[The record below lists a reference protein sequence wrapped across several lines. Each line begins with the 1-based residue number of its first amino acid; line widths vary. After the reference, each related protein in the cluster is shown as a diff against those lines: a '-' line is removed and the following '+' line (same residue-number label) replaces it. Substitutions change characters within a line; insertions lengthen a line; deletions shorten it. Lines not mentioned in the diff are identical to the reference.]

1 MMKHKKLLTA
11 AAAAVMLL
19 SFGATTA
26 FASDTWQGCWCTDA
40 NGDGICDHAAGS
52 CQFVDA
58 NGDGVCDRCGLTCRG
73 AGWLDADGDGV
84 CDHLRIRQRETLQ
97 ITTRQAGVACGVSG
111 RSARPSTGMRI
122 RSSGCA

>member
-26 FASDTWQGCWCTDA
+26 FASDTWQERWCT
-40 NGDGICDHAAGS
+40 
-52 CQFVDA
+52 DA

-84 CDHLRIRQRETLQ
+84 CDHYT
-97 ITTRQAGVACGVSG
+97 AGDCYSCGSHHGSGHGHGYGYGSG
-111 RSARPSTGMRI
+111 RHCR
-122 RSSGCA
+122 

>member
-26 FASDTWQGCWCTDA
+26 FASDTWQGRWCTDA

-52 CQFVDA
+52 CQFLDA
-58 NGDGVCDRCGLTCRG
+58 NGDGVCDHYTAGTCYG
-73 AGWLDADGDGV
+73 GG
-84 CDHLRIRQRETLQ
+84 CH
-97 ITTRQAGVACGVSG
+97 SG
-111 RSARPSTGMRI
+111 GHGYGHGRHCR
-122 RSSGCA
+122 

>member
-26 FASDTWQGCWCTDA
+26 FASDTWQERWCTDA

-73 AGWLDADGDGV
+73 TGWLDADGDGV
-84 CDHLRIRQRETLQ
+84 CDHYTV
-97 ITTRQAGVACGVSG
+97 GDCYSCGSHHGSGHGYGYGYGSG
-111 RSARPSTGMRI
+111 RHCR
-122 RSSGCA
+122 

>member
-26 FASDTWQGCWCTDA
+26 FASDTWQGRWCTDA

-52 CQFVDA
+52 CQFLDA
-58 NGDGVCDRCGLTCRG
+58 NGDGVCDHYTAGTCYG
-73 AGWLDADGDGV
+73 GG
-84 CDHLRIRQRETLQ
+84 CH
-97 ITTRQAGVACGVSG
+97 SG
-111 RSARPSTGMRI
+111 GHGYGYGRHCR
-122 RSSGCA
+122 